1 MAPVEGQQVEPP
13 AVKMDADLLKKL
25 SSQPPTEPRLK
36 HGIPMQ
42 VLRAL
47 MLGTWLNCCCIVVFA
62 TQLVGAPLYFINKHL
77 YYSYMAY
84 TKECFGLVITALT
97 QLGAPTLF
105 RVSGDASIRG
115 QLHLTKDGLLET
127 RFPDRLVLIA
137 NHQVYTDWIYLWWQ
151 AYTNRMHGR
160 LFIILKESLKYIP
173 VLGQGMMFYGFIFMA
188 RKWLSDKPRLQ
199 HRLEKL
205 KTLKTQQTGSDS
217 SKAQYDPMWLM
228 IFPEGT
234 NLSINT
240 KRRSDE
246 YGVKQSFPPLRHAI
260 LPRSTGLFFCLQQL
274 RGTVDWVYDCTI
286 AYEGPP
292 KGSYPDKYFTLR
304 STYGQ
309 GRPPTSVNMHWRRFA
324 VSDIPLDDQK
334 EFDEWLRDRWTEKD
348 ELLNQYFE
356 TGRFPSA
363 LAGTIEAT
371 DQCSDEQRV
380 AASAGFVESNVRL
393 HHWSELISI
402 FMVLGS
408 LAFLCRILGSMWS
421 KQ

>member
-1 MAPVEGQQVEPP
+1 
-13 AVKMDADLLKKL
+13 
-25 SSQPPTEPRLK
+25 
-36 HGIPMQ
+36 
-42 VLRAL
+42 
-47 MLGTWLNCCCIVVFA
+47 ML
-62 TQLVGAPLYFINKHL
+62 
-77 YYSYMAY
+77 
-84 TKECFGLVITALT
+84 TA
-97 QLGAPTLF
+97 
-105 RVSGDASIRG
+105 
-115 QLHLTKDGLLET
+115 
-127 RFPDRLVLIA
+127 FPFSR
-137 NHQVYTDWIYLWWQ
+137 
-151 AYTNRMHGR
+151 
-160 LFIILKESLKYIP
+160 
-173 VLGQGMMFYGFIFMA
+173 
-188 RKWLSDKPRLQ
+188 
-199 HRLEKL
+199 
-205 KTLKTQQTGSDS
+205 
-217 SKAQYDPMWLM
+217 
-228 IFPEGT
+228 
-234 NLSINT
+234 
-240 KRRSDE
+240 
-246 YGVKQSFPPLRHAI
+246 
-260 LPRSTGLFFCLQQL
+260 
-274 RGTVDWVYDCTI
+274 
-286 AYEGPP
+286 